1 MTLLTTVALRDFRS
15 WSIRCVLTLPFA
27 LTLTQCTAP
36 AEEATYG
43 FPPEWE
49 HHEAVWIDF
58 TDEAGWINQDHEARI
73 EVIEALH
80 QHVPVKVLVNSDVA
94 VGILDSMLAE
104 TGVNRDRLT
113 LIEHPIPNPFLRD
126 AGPIFLTDGA
136 DLRVADFRWNCY
148 GRAASCEGADSRRGE
163 VANDLADRYGWSV
176 ASTEIAAE
184 GGGLESS
191 STVILSYRDFAESRN
206 PGIAIEEIEAAFLDM
221 YGKEKVIWI
230 DESPLIEQN
239 GHKIDNYYGQGANG
253 HIDAA
258 MRFVND
264 STVLVAVMDESERGK
279 SPIQKHDYEV
289 FRAGLEQIRAST
301 NTDGRP
307 FHVVEIPV
315 PDFSLYSYEFVLDEN
330 TQWGF
335 SEHSA
340 GESVHYVPIMS
351 YANFLITN
359 DVVLVAEY
367 WREGLPESERRKDE
381 RVKEILATYF
391 PDREVVGIRN
401 AIQLNWN
408 GGGIHCQTQQQPS
421 LGR

>member
-1 MTLLTTVALRDFRS
+1 MRTMAIRVSKFL
-15 WSIRCVLTLPFA
+15 SIRCVPVLPAA
-27 LTLTQCTAP
+27 LALTQCTAP
-36 AEEATYG
+36 AEEATYR

-49 HHEAVWIDF
+49 RHEAVWIDF
-58 TDEAGWINQDHEARI
+58 TDEEGWINRDHEARVEI
-73 EVIEALH
+73 IEALH
-80 QHVPVKVLVNSDVA
+80 EHVPVKVLVNSDVA
-94 VGILDSMLAE
+94 VGILDSMLAG
-104 TGVNRDRLT
+104 TGVDRERLAVVN
-113 LIEHPIPNPFLRD
+113 HPIPNPALRD
-126 AGPIFLTDGA
+126 AGPIFVTDGS
-136 DLRVADFRWNCY
+136 DLRVADFAWNCY
-148 GRAASCEGADSRRGE
+148 GGADFCEEVDSRRGE

-191 STVILSYRDFAESRN
+191 STVILAYRDFAESRN
-206 PGIAIEEIEAAFLDM
+206 PGVALEEIEAAFLDM
-221 YGKEKVIWI
+221 YGKQKVIWI
-230 DESPLIEQN
+230 EESPLIEKN

-264 STVLVAVMDESERGK
+264 STVLVAVMAEDERDN
-279 SPIQKHDYEV
+279 SPIQQHDYEV
-289 FRAGLEQIRAST
+289 FQAGLERIRAST
-301 NTDGRP
+301 NTDGKP

-367 WREGLPESERRKDE
+367 WREGLPESEREKDE
-381 RVKEILATYF
+381 RMKEILASYF
-391 PDREVVGIRN
+391 PDREIVGIRN

-408 GGGIHCQTQQQPS
+408 GGGIHCQTQQQPA
-421 LGR
+421 LGG